1 MPWRN
6 EGVMDQRARFVLRVK
21 SGEVSMSGAC
31 REFGV
36 TRATG
41 YLWLRRYEEAGS
53 VTGLREKS
61 RRPHVIPRQ
70 TEKRVEEAVVRL
82 REKTGWGAKKIG
94 TLLGRQG
101 DRVPVITIHRI
112 LVRQNLVNQ
121 DGSERQATKRFEKSA
136 PNEMSQM
143 DFKGDYPVKGGR
155 CYPLSFLD
163 DHSRF
168 AIGLWPLT
176 STNGNGVHES
186 LRENFRDN
194 GVPQAVLLDHGT
206 PWFSG
211 TNGHGLTWVSVWMI
225 KQGIKLIF
233 AGRNHPQTS
242 GKVERFHRT
251 LKERTKHRGLPQT
264 IEEWEDWALEFRR
277 EYNEERPHEALGMK
291 TPAEVYTHANLR
303 PYEENPRE
311 WHYEGGR
318 VVRLDAQGKVRY
330 RGQAYFVCEAL
341 AREWVQIDELDDQ
354 LMVTFRQIIIR
365 EINLKT
371 GKSTAVLLD
380 RESRSS
386 HSNCPSISQ
395 EFAGQ
400 ET

>member
-6 EGVMDQRARFVLRVK
+6 EDVMDQRVRFVLRVR
-21 SGEVSMSGAC
+21 SGEISMSGAC

-53 VTGLREKS
+53 VTGLKEKS

-70 TEKRVEEAVVRL
+70 TEKRIEEAVVGL
-82 REKTGWGAKKIG
+82 HQKTGWGAKKIEPR
-94 TLLGRQG
+94 LRQLGHRL
-101 DRVPVITIHRI
+101 PVITIHRI

-121 DGSERQATKRFEKSA
+121 DGGERQATKRFEKSA
-136 PNEMSQM
+136 PNEMIQM
-143 DFKGDYPVKGGR
+143 DFKGDYAVQRGR

-168 AIGLWPLT
+168 LVGLWPLP
-176 STNGNGVHES
+176 STNGGGVYES
-186 LRENFRDN
+186 LKENFREH
-194 GVPQAVLLDHGT
+194 GVPLSVLIDHGT

-211 TNGHGLTWVSVWMI
+211 TNGHGLTWFSVWMI

-251 LKERTKHRGLPQT
+251 LKERTRHRGAPETL
-264 IEEWEDWALEFRR
+264 EEWRDWAVEFRR
-277 EYNEERPHEALGMK
+277 EYNEERPHEALAMK
-291 TPAEVYTHANLR
+291 TPAEVYTHDNLR

-318 VVRLDAQGKVRY
+318 VLRLDAQGKIRY
-330 RGQAYFVCEAL
+330 RGHSYFVCEAL
-341 AREWVQIDELDDQ
+341 AREWVQVDELDDR
-354 LMVTFRQIIIR
+354 LIVTFRQLIIR
-365 EINLKT
+365 EIDLT
-371 GKSTAVLLD
+371 SGKSIAVILD
-380 RESRSS
+380 HESTSA
-386 HSNCPSISQ
+386 HWDCPLI
-395 EFAGQ
+395 FNG
-400 ET
+400 